1 MGVHHSEHKADCR
14 RPIFDAPQAGEFF
27 LHNVLK
33 KRREAAAKVD
43 AGRLIAAGEA
53 AVQLDSHKTKQ

>member
-1 MGVHHSEHKADCR
+1 VFISLTLD
-14 RPIFDAPQAGEFF
+14 DNQAGEFF

-43 AGRLIAAGEA
+43 AGRLVAAGEA
-53 AVQLDSHKTKQ
+53 AVQLDSHKDKQ